1 MHALLRAL
9 LVSAVAVCALTVG
22 LGAAGAQPPGG
33 LRDKTVSLG
42 STYTITGQTGTV
54 RAGAPRATGRVTL
67 NGRWD
72 GGRLRLLAQTTTAV
86 EGRYRLTIHLR
97 RRGKLE
103 LRLTT
108 PDHRVARVVLTVI

>member
-9 LVSAVAVCALTVG
+9 LVSAVAVCSLTVG
-22 LGAAGAQPPGG
+22 LATAGAQPPGG

-42 STYTITGQTGTV
+42 STYTITGQTGTLQG
-54 RAGAPRATGRVTL
+54 GASRATGRVNL

-72 GGRLRLLAQTTTAV
+72 GGRWQLLAHTTTAV
-86 EGRYRLTIHLR
+86 DGRYRVTIHLR

-108 PDHRVARVVLTVI
+108 PDRRVARVVLTVI